1 MHLKPD
7 QLIDLAEGGQGEG
20 AAHLRS
26 CETCRAEVAALTAV
40 MASAAS
46 VEVPDPSPLF
56 WNHLSGRVREGIAA
70 EGSTVRGWGWATA
83 WRPSWSSA
91 ALAGVAAA
99 VAIAIFVTAPR
110 GWSPLGT
117 ISTISTTSTISP
129 ISPVSMPADTAAEFV
144 LQPLGAAD
152 DPSLTLVADLTGE
165 LDADA
170 MAETGWAN
178 HAGGVE
184 EAVANLTDDER
195 VELHRLL
202 KEALEKRDA
211 S

>member
-1 MHLKPD
+1 MHLRPD
-7 QLIDLAEGGQGEG
+7 ELIDLAEGGQGEG
-20 AAHLRS
+20 AAHLQS
-26 CETCRAEVAALTAV
+26 CEMCRAEVAALTAA
-40 MASAAS
+40 MASVAS

-56 WNHLSGRVREGIAA
+56 WNHLSERVRDGVAA
-70 EGSTVRGWGWATA
+70 EGSAVRGWGWASA
-83 WRPSWSSA
+83 FRPSWSSA

-99 VAIAIFVTAPR
+99 VAIALFVTAPR
-110 GWSPLGT
+110 AWPPLGT
-117 ISTISTTSTISP
+117 VSSTP
-129 ISPVSMPADTAAEFV
+129 PVATAVDTAAEVV
-144 LQPLGAAD
+144 LQPFGAAD

-165 LDADA
+165 LDPDA
-170 MAETGWAN
+170 MADTGWTN

-202 KEALEKRDA
+202 TEALEKRGA

>member
-1 MHLKPD
+1 MHLRPD
-7 QLIDLAEGGQGEG
+7 ELIDFAEGGQGEG
-20 AAHLRS
+20 TAHLRS
-26 CETCRAEVAALTAV
+26 CEICRAEVAALTAA

-46 VEVPDPSPLF
+46 VEVPEPSPLF
-56 WNHLSGRVREGIAA
+56 WNHLSNRVREEIAA
-70 EGSTVRGWGWATA
+70 EGPPVRSWGWVAA

-110 GWSPLGT
+110 GWSPLA
-117 ISTISTTSTISP
+117 SKSP
-129 ISPVSMPADTAAEFV
+129 AATAVIAPELV
-144 LQPLGAAD
+144 LQPFGAAD
-152 DPSLTLVADLTGE
+152 DPSLTLVADLSGE

-202 KEALEKRDA
+202 TEALEKRDA

>member
-1 MHLKPD
+1 MHLRPD
-7 QLIDLAEGGQGEG
+7 ELIDLAEGGQGEG
-20 AAHLRS
+20 AAHLQS
-26 CETCRAEVAALTAV
+26 CEMCRAALTAA

-56 WNHLSGRVREGIAA
+56 WNHLSERVRDGIAA
-70 EGSTVRGWGWATA
+70 EGSALRGWEWATA

-99 VAIAIFVTAPR
+99 VAIAFFVTAPR
-110 GWSPLGT
+110 GS
-117 ISTISTTSTISP
+117 ISQVAT
-129 ISPVSMPADTAAEFV
+129 PADTAAEVV
-144 LQPLGAAD
+144 LQPFGAAD

-165 LDADA
+165 LDPDA
-170 MAETGWAN
+170 MADTGWTN

-202 KEALEKRDA
+202 TEALEKRGT

>member
-1 MHLKPD
+1 MHLRPD
-7 QLIDLAEGGQGEG
+7 ELIDLAEGGQGEG

-26 CETCRAEVAALTAV
+26 CEMCRTEVAALTAA

-46 VEVPDPSPLF
+46 VEVPEPSPLF
-56 WNHLSGRVREGIAA
+56 WNHLSDRVRDSIAA
-70 EGSTVRGWGWATA
+70 EGPSVRGSRWAIA

-91 ALAGVAAA
+91 ALAGIAAA
-99 VAIAIFVTAPR
+99 VVIAIFVTAPP
-110 GWSPLGT
+110 GWSPVE
-117 ISTISTTSTISP
+117 SP
-129 ISPVSMPADTAAEFV
+129 ISPVATPADTTAEFV
-144 LQPLGAAD
+144 LQPFGAAD
-152 DPSLTLVADLTGE
+152 DPSLTLVADLSGE
-165 LDADA
+165 LDPDA

-184 EAVANLTDDER
+184 EVVANLTDDER

>member
-7 QLIDLAEGGQGEG
+7 ELIDLAEGGQGEG

-46 VEVPDPSPLF
+46 VEVPDPSPRF
-56 WNHLSGRVREGIAA
+56 WKHLSDRVREGIAVD
-70 EGSTVRGWGWATA
+70 GSTVRGWGWATA

-110 GWSPLGT
+110 DWSPLGT
-117 ISTISTTSTISP
+117 ISTISP
-129 ISPVSMPADTAAEFV
+129 KSPVSTPADTAAEFV

>member
-1 MHLKPD
+1 MHLTPD
-7 QLIDLAEGGQGEG
+7 ELIDLAEGGQGEG
-20 AAHLRS
+20 AAHLRA
-26 CETCRAEVAALTAV
+26 CEMCRAEVAALTAAI
-40 MASAAS
+40 ASAAS
-46 VEVPDPSPLF
+46 IEVPDPSPLF
-56 WNHLSGRVREGIAA
+56 WNHLSERVRDGIAA
-70 EGSTVRGWGWATA
+70 EDSAVRGRGWATA

-110 GWSPLGT
+110 GGSFLA
-117 ISTISTTSTISP
+117 SL
-129 ISPVSMPADTAAEFV
+129 SPVATPADTAAELV
-144 LQPLGAAD
+144 LQPFGAAD

-165 LDADA
+165 MDPDA

-202 KEALEKRDA
+202 TEALEKRDA

>member
-1 MHLKPD
+1 MHLRPD
-7 QLIDLAEGGQGEG
+7 ELIDLAEGGQGEG
-20 AAHLRS
+20 IAHLQS
-26 CETCRAEVAALTAV
+26 CEMCRAEVAALTAA

-46 VEVPDPSPLF
+46 VEVPEPSPLF
-56 WNHLSGRVREGIAA
+56 WNHLSERVREEIAA
-70 EGSTVRGWGWATA
+70 GGSPDRGWGWAAA

-91 ALAGVAAA
+91 ALASVAAA

-110 GWSPLGT
+110 GWPPLA
-117 ISTISTTSTISP
+117 SE
-129 ISPVSMPADTAAEFV
+129 SPVATPAVITPELV
-144 LQPLGAAD
+144 LQPFGAAD
-152 DPSLTLVADLTGE
+152 DPSLTLVADLSGE
-165 LDADA
+165 LDPDA

-184 EAVANLTDDER
+184 EVVANLTDDER

-202 KEALEKRDA
+202 TEALEKRDA

>member
-1 MHLKPD
+1 MHLTPD
-7 QLIDLAEGGQGEG
+7 ELIDLAEGGQGEG
-20 AAHLRS
+20 AVHLRS
-26 CETCRAEVAALTAV
+26 CQMCRAEVAALTAAI
-40 MASAAS
+40 ASAAS

-56 WNHLSGRVREGIAA
+56 WNQLSDRVRDGIAA
-70 EGSTVRGWGWATA
+70 EGSTIRGRGWATA

-99 VAIAIFVTAPR
+99 VTIAIFVTAPR
-110 GWSPLGT
+110 GGSPPE
-117 ISTISTTSTISP
+117 STSSVSSR
-129 ISPVSMPADTAAEFV
+129 SPVATPADTTEFV
-144 LQPLGAAD
+144 LQPFGAAD

-165 LDADA
+165 LDPDA

-202 KEALEKRDA
+202 TEALEKRGA